1 MKGIIIL
8 VFALFLNFLALSQ
21 ENIENLKVKVKH
33 KTDVEKVEKLT
44 LKNIEKVFQ
53 APKTAVEK
61 S

>member
-33 KTDVEKVEKLT
+33 KTNVEKVGVIIDKHAECC
-44 LKNIEKVFQ
+44 E
-53 APKTAVEK
+53 
-61 S
+61 